1 MKFASLE
8 VDRKASVATV
18 WMNCPERHNAFDAQ
32 LIEDLD
38 QRACSSLDGDNSVR
52 VVILA
57 GVGKNFSAGAD
68 LDWMNRTGE
77 RNFEDNFDEAKRLT
91 EMLRQLADMRQ
102 PTIAR
107 VQGAA
112 IGAGLG
118 LAAACDM
125 CVATRSATFATS
137 EVRFGLIPSAISPY
151 VLRAIGPRQAL
162 RYFQT
167 GEVITAT
174 RAREIGLVHE
184 AVETEKLDSTI
195 GKLVEGLLHAG
206 PRATTAAKALIRDIA
221 GAPIDNALVK
231 EIGAKDRAFARHGRG
246 EGGTCRLPWT
256 SGGPNGCS
264 SFDL

>member
-8 VDRKASVATV
+8 IDTKGAVAIV
-18 WMNCPERHNAFDAQ
+18 WMNRPERHNALDAQ
-32 LIEDLD
+32 LIEDLT
-38 QRACSSLDGDNSVR
+38 QALRALDGNAEIR

-68 LDWMNRTGE
+68 PAALLLPVE
-77 RNFEDNFDEAKRLT
+77 KNFEDNFDEAKRLA
-91 EMLRQLADMRQ
+91 ELLRQLSDMRQ

-112 IGAGLG
+112 LGPGLG

-125 CVATRSATFATS
+125 CVATRGASFAAS

-167 GEVITAT
+167 GETISAV

-184 AVETEKLDSTI
+184 TVETEKLDSTI
-195 GKLVEGLLHAG
+195 GKLVEALLHAG
-206 PRATTAAKALIRDIA
+206 PRATIAAKALIRDIA
-221 GAPIDNALVK
+221 GRRSTMRSSTRRRAALR
-231 EIGAKDRAFARHGRG
+231 ICARRQ
-246 EGGTCRLPWT
+246 R
-256 SGGPNGCS
+256 
-264 SFDL
+264 